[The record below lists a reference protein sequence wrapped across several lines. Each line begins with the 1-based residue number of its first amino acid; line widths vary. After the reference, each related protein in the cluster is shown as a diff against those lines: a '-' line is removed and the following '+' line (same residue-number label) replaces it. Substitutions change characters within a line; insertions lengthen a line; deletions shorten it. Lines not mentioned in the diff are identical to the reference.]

1 MEKSGVLALVASA
14 ALVVVGLPG
23 STASAHTG
31 KPNLAAAAGWWVP
44 DSNRIFP
51 ASASYPDSDG
61 VVTVIHVGGP
71 VNTRGNPFFTALGS
85 NGRACVSCHQP
96 TDGMSVSVQAI
107 QARWVETHGRDPIFA
122 AIDGSNCP
130 SLPQNR
136 ASSHSLL
143 LTRGLFRVA
152 RPWPPR
158 APNGRVIKP
167 QFSIQVIHDPTGCNL
182 SPIYGLY
189 SAHPM
194 ISVYRRPRPAAN
206 LKYATAYGFVFDPK
220 TGLPLPIDP
229 RTGLRYSG
237 NLMADGRDRTLR
249 EQALDALRV
258 HIQDQEPVSTKTLNA
273 IIRFESQIY
282 VAQAISLTGGSLS
295 AGGAHGGP
303 SALAA
308 GRPGV
313 LDALGHEQRSEFK
326 SWSHENARN
335 LSPAQRAFR
344 ASVARGIEIFRH
356 KTFLISDSAGLNS
369 MNFGNPTRNTCSF
382 CHNMARTG
390 MDVAPGQVDIGTTN
404 EPFADPQPDLPLFKL
419 TCYRQYP
426 PQPYL
431 GRVVYT
437 HDPGYALTTGK
448 CADIGKITVQDLR
461 GISARPPYFSNGSA
475 ATLRAV
481 VDFYNRRYDIGLTN
495 QEKKDLVNLL
505 SVL

>member
-1 MEKSGVLALVASA
+1 MDMSRPLAFVASV
-14 ALVVVGLPG
+14 ALTVAGLLN
-23 STASAHTG
+23 STTVAHTA
-31 KPNLAAAAGWWVP
+31 KLDLAATAGWWVP
-44 DSNRIFP
+44 DSNRVFP
-51 ASASYPDSDG
+51 ATASYPDSNG
-61 VVTVIHVGGP
+61 VVTVLHVGGA
-71 VNTRGNPFFTALGS
+71 VNTKGNPFFTALGS

-96 TDGMSVSVQAI
+96 IDGMSVSVQAI
-107 QARWVETHGRDPIFA
+107 RARWVQTQGKDPIFA

-130 SLPQNR
+130 SLPQNK

-143 LTRGLFRVA
+143 LTRGLFRIA

-158 APNGRVIKP
+158 APDGRIIKP
-167 QFSIQVIHDPTGCNL
+167 QFSIQVIRDPTGCNL

-220 TGLPLPIDP
+220 TGLPLPVDP

-258 HIQDQEPVSTKTLNA
+258 HLQHHGVVSSKMLDA
-273 IIRFESQIY
+273 IIQFESHIY
-282 VAQAISLTGGSLS
+282 VAQSVSSVGGSLTS
-295 AGGAHGGP
+295 DGAQGGP
-303 SALAA
+303 EALAA

-313 LDALGHEQRSEFK
+313 LDALGHGQWSEFN
-326 SWSHENARN
+326 SWVNAKGKD
-335 LSPAQRAFR
+335 LTPAQRAFR
-344 ASVARGIEIFRH
+344 ASVARGIEIFRN

-404 EPFADPQPDLPLFKL
+404 EPFAEPQPNLPLFKL
-419 TCYRQYP
+419 TCYPQYS

-448 CADIGKITVQDLR
+448 CADIGKITIQDLR

-475 ATLRAV
+475 STLRAV
-481 VDFYNRRYDIGLTN
+481 VDFYNRRYDIGLTK
-495 QEKKDLVNLL
+495 QQKQDLVNLL